1 MIFYPI
7 IWWKIVS
14 LIFAKWNSKIVV
26 KDLTMLDVQS
36 EENLLNKLFIFIAE
50 ISQIIIFNVKV
61 NFEK

>member
-1 MIFYPI
+1 M
-7 IWWKIVS
+7 S